1 MQLLK
6 SDKDH
11 SFRDWTESDSTSK
24 LNDASKHDFDFRE
37 TLARFDLDEDDEDD
51 DGSDSGSESGNGDQN
66 LVDEDQEIIDAIDD
80 FDDNDGDGG
89 DDDDDNDGEADEE
102 DG

>member
-1 MQLLK
+1 LK

-11 SFRDWTESDSTSK
+11 SFRDLTESDSTSK

-37 TLARFDLDEDDEDD
+37 TLARFDLDEDD
-51 DGSDSGSESGNGDQN
+51 DGSDSGSESGDGDQN